1 LGSARAKGI
10 LKKWFNEK
18 GYGFITPGQGSKDVF
33 IHISAFDR
41 NIPRQPKTGDTIFY
55 HVTTDKNGKF
65 KAVDAA
71 IKGAAAVKHS
81 KPSKPKQPFRGRR
94 KSSWK
99 FLVLCSVLLI
109 GAGSMLFNRLQSN
122 GGDISSFM
130 STSSKGDQSVQYNC
144 SGKTRCSQMS
154 SCEEA
159 KFYINNCPGTKMDG
173 DGDGVPCESQWCN

>member
-1 LGSARAKGI
+1 MGSARAKGI
-10 LKKWFNEK
+10 LKKWFDEK
-18 GYGFITPGQGSKDVF
+18 GYGFITPDQGSKDVF

-41 NIPRQPKTGDTIFY
+41 NIPRHPKTGDTIFY
-55 HVTTDKNGKF
+55 HVTTDKKGKL

-71 IKGAAAVKHS
+71 IEGAAAEKHT
-81 KPSKPKQPFRGRR
+81 KTRKPKQPYRGRR

-99 FLVLCSVLLI
+99 FLVICSVLLI
-109 GAGSMLFNRLQSN
+109 GAGSMLINRLQST

-130 STSSKGDQSVQYNC
+130 STTGKSVKAVHYTC
-144 SGKTRCSQMS
+144 SGKTRCSQMA